1 MEWLKEKMFGSS
13 SSPRSSPAEAAADKD
28 GGFQVSPCTARH
40 HRTSNLRIQSNR
52 LVLAL
57 AVASCVPHWFQT
69 CNAPMLRRGERGSS
83 RQLYRAQWRS
93 CNAASAKTTATNQSA
108 KRRSKTCAPPPS
120 HADAPL
126 APCSHHMGWRPRASP
141 RHAIPAAV
149 QVRLLAAKVTG
160 TTATRPATAAQGPRE
175 RVRVARQVKRKVVEA
190 VDPRPVWAKHA
201 PLPHSPRDPDP
212 PPDEAPW
219 ALSARAHMRPSVH
232 VYTRAPRDPQPRRRA
247 RDRSLRAER
256 LRGLRASVGRAAAA
270 ALVLVVRQ
278 REALELLGEL
288 VPLGVEALELP
299 LYAPELGNQCVELR
313 VHLVVERL
321 QRRQALAVRSARCTR
336 TTHCPLHLSGS
347 CARRPGIPRP
357 SAQGHW
363 KGAASGGARLA
374 GGTRV
379 QGLGRGAHLFARA

>member
-40 HRTSNLRIQSNR
+40 HRLSKLWIQSNR

-57 AVASCVPHWFQT
+57 AVASCAPHWFQS
-69 CNAPMLRRGERGSS
+69 CNAPMLRREERGSS

-126 APCSHHMGWRPRASP
+126 APCNHHMGWRPRASP

-175 RVRVARQVKRKVVEA
+175 RVRVARRVKRIHGLCGRSTRRSLI
-190 VDPRPVWAKHA
+190 PRTTP
-201 PLPHSPRDPDP
+201 PPP

-219 ALSARAHMRPSVH
+219 ALSARAHMRSSVH
-232 VYTRAPRDPQPRRRA
+232 VYSTPRPP
-247 RDRSLRAER
+247 
-256 LRGLRASVGRAAAA
+256 AAAA
-270 ALVLVVRQ
+270 
-278 REALELLGEL
+278 
-288 VPLGVEALELP
+288 
-299 LYAPELGNQCVELR
+299 
-313 VHLVVERL
+313 
-321 QRRQALAVRSARCTR
+321 
-336 TTHCPLHLSGS
+336 
-347 CARRPGIPRP
+347 RPR
-357 SAQGHW
+357 
-363 KGAASGGARLA
+363 
-374 GGTRV
+374 
-379 QGLGRGAHLFARA
+379 